1 MMSEF
6 TQEIVEEIVLS
17 LADVKKI
24 EADTLQLV

>member
-6 TQEIVEEIVLS
+6 TQEIAEDTELS

-24 EADTLQLV
+24 EADMLQLV